1 MHHSRTLWRLLAA
14 LLAVALLAAACGG
27 DDDDEAT
34 DDTTEDATDETT
46 DETTEETTAPDDA
59 LGEPNE
65 ASGEPVKVGLIT
77 EGGSEAIGSQS
88 ALTEQGADIAVQYA
102 NEYLGGVGG
111 RPIDLVVCGNNATP
125 AGAQDCANQM
135 VEEDVVAVVLPFTGF
150 GEAQAPI
157 ITGAGIAYV
166 TGSGNSAAELT
177 APNAFAITGGYP
189 GTLGAFAQH
198 AKDQGFGKFTM
209 VVIDV
214 PSASQAAEQ
223 LGGLVFGKAGV
234 DFDTVAAAPGTPDLT
249 PQVQAAA
256 DGGAEAIGVTG
267 DVTFCTSF
275 LQAYQTLGLDTPK
288 YVIGPCVDPTVIES
302 LGDVLAGS
310 YLATNAAEGE
320 DRDLYAAM
328 VETYA
333 PDEDIDPDPIIS
345 AGVAAGLSSVMN
357 FVRAMD
363 GLTGDVTKD
372 TVLAQMKEA
381 KDVPI
386 FGGGDQTFTCDGT
399 AIPLLANICS
409 AGFYIGTLTAD
420 GKVEDAEPVD
430 PTPLFET

>member
-1 MHHSRTLWRLLAA
+1 MHHPRRTLWRLAA
-14 LLAVALLAAACGG
+14 VLLALSLVAGACG
-27 DDDDEAT
+27 DDDDGDAG
-34 DDTTEDATDETT
+34 DAGGDATETT
-46 DETTEETTAPDDA
+46 QPADEV

-88 ALTEQGADIAVQYA
+88 ALTEQGADIAVSYV
-102 NEYLGGVGG
+102 NEYLGGVAG
-111 RPIDLVVCGNNATP
+111 RPVELVVCGNQATP

-135 VEEDVVAVVLPFTGF
+135 VEEGVVAVVLPFTGF

-166 TGSGNSAAELT
+166 TGSGNSAGELT
-177 APNAFAITGGYP
+177 ADNAFAITGGYP

-223 LGGLVFGKAGV
+223 LGGLVFANAGV
-234 DFDTVAAAPGTPDLT
+234 EYDTIAAAPGTPDLT
-249 PQVQAAA
+249 PQVQAAV

-275 LQAYQTLGLDTPK
+275 LQAYQTLAVDVPK

-302 LGDVLAGS
+302 LGSVLEGS
-310 YLATNAAEGE
+310 FLATNAAEGE
-320 DRDLYAAM
+320 DTDLYGAM
-328 VETYA
+328 VAKYA

-345 AGVAAGLSSVMN
+345 SGVAAGVGAVMN
-357 FVRAMD
+357 FVRAME
-363 GLTGDVTKD
+363 GLSGDVTKES
-372 TVLAQMKEA
+372 VVAQMKA
-381 KDVPI
+381 ATDVPI
-386 FGGGDQTFTCDGT
+386 FLADGQTFTCDGS
-399 AIPLLANICS
+399 AIPLLKNICS
-409 AGFYIGTLTAD
+409 ASFFVGRLTAD
-420 GKVEDAEPVD
+420 GQIEDPEPVD
-430 PTPLFET
+430 ASALFTTG